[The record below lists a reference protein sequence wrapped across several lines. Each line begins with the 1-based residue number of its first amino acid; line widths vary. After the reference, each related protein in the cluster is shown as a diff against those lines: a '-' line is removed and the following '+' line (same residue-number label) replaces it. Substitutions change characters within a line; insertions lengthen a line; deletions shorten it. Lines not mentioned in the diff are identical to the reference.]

1 MPDPSADPL
10 PRGAVLDDEALS
22 GFIRRRALPA
32 RVVRPGEATATVAE
46 AAAALGVGTDQ
57 IVKSLVF
64 LVDGVARLVVAAGLR
79 PVETRL
85 LAAEL
90 GVSRKRVRLA
100 SPDEALAA
108 TGFRVGAMPPFG
120 HRREL
125 PTLVDALSVP
135 ESGLVYGGGGARD
148 AVLEFRAETLA
159 EIVGARRV
167 PLSREPA
174 PPDPNP
180 EDPS

>member
-1 MPDPSADPL
+1 MTDPSQVA
-10 PRGAVLDDEALS
+10 ALDDEALRD
-22 GFIRRRALPA
+22 FVRARALPA
-32 RVVRPGEATATVAE
+32 RVVRPGRPTGTVSE
-46 AAAALGVGTDQ
+46 AAGALGVAEEQ

-64 LVDGVARLVVAAGLR
+64 LADGEALLVVAAGLR
-79 PVETRL
+79 RIEARR

-90 GVSRKRVRLA
+90 GLSRKRVRLA

-135 ESGLVYGGGGARD
+135 ESGVVYGGGGATD
-148 AVLEFRAETLA
+148 AVLEFRAESLA
-159 EIVGARRV
+159 GIAGSRRA
-167 PLSREPA
+167 PLSHDPNSLG
-174 PPDPNP
+174 PNP
-180 EDPS
+180 EDPA